1 MIHPYLP
8 CLKKICQ
15 DEGNP
20 HIPQSTLVALPPVWD
35 LEYFL
40 WPSFHVVGLISPDVT
55 TAHILLH
62 HVNLPAQRT
71 GLYYS
76 QDQASSDPPSFP
88 HPRQKALFLPHIPE
102 TQFRKLPSEEKSL
115 QAINMLSSTNTAL
128 WWTK

>member
-8 CLKKICQ
+8 CLKKIYQ
-15 DEGNP
+15 DEGNT
-20 HIPQSTLVALPPVWD
+20 HIPQSTLVVSLPVWD

-40 WPSFHVVGLISPDVT
+40 WPSFHVVSLISPGVT
-55 TAHILLH
+55 TVHIRLH

-76 QDQASSDPPSFP
+76 QDQEMSEPPSFP
-88 HPRQKALFLPHIPE
+88 HPSQKALFLPHIAE
-102 TQFRKLPSEEKSL
+102 TQFQKLPNEEKNL

-128 WWTK
+128 WWAK